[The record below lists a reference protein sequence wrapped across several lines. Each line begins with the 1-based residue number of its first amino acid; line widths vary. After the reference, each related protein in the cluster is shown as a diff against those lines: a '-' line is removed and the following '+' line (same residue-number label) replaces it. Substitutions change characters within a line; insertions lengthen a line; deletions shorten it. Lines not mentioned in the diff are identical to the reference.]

1 MHNIFIYLFYFISH
15 YFCFNILLQSCVSSK
30 KKGGNYSISQHDS
43 NSPGSTKI
51 AIDMQHSD
59 LDESYTP
66 PQKPSP
72 PIRTTPPLHCSTPP
86 LHCSTPPLHSS
97 TPPLHKVN
105 GPDFNTIPPPPPL
118 PALPNGTLLHNVS
131 MHGYDCGL
139 LTFKATR
146 GIKFGTLVGF
156 STTIGLHMA
165 G

>member
-1 MHNIFIYLFYFISH
+1 MFYFRL
-15 YFCFNILLQSCVSSK
+15 YCFPFNILLQSCVSSK
-30 KKGGNYSISQHDS
+30 KKGGNYSISQQDS

-86 LHCSTPPLHSS
+86 LHSS

-105 GPDFNTIPPPPPL
+105 GPDLSTIPPPPPL

-131 MHGYDCGL
+131 NHG
-139 LTFKATR
+139 
-146 GIKFGTLVGF
+146 
-156 STTIGLHMA
+156 
-165 G
+165 